1 MRSSKPVIKN
11 DTLDLHGVRHAEV
24 SRKIDLFL
32 NETIDS
38 DNDFLY
44 IVTGFSKEMQD
55 ITIDTISDYNLDYEI
70 GDPWNHGYIKINLL

>member
-24 SRKIDLFL
+24 GRKIDLFL